1 MELGRGVI
9 CDTPQQAERFATLR
23 SGGKDTEVA
32 LRAVNDEIKVGRACG
47 LASVLFTGGEPVAR
61 LSMMG
66 RSVSILEIT
75 VHAFGN
81 GAAWTQVPATVQY
94 TVVTEKGRIA

>member
-1 MELGRGVI
+1 
-9 CDTPQQAERFATLR
+9 
-23 SGGKDTEVA
+23 
-32 LRAVNDEIKVGRACG
+32 
-47 LASVLFTGGEPVAR
+47 VLFTGGEPVAT

-81 GAAWTQVPATVQY
+81 GAAWTQVPAIVQY